1 MKYRVGIVGAGFGE
15 KVHVPAYAAH
25 PSFEVVAIASPHSAA
40 RVAAARSI
48 PHAYPTLAE
57 MLRGSELD
65 LISIASPPFAHHAD
79 VCAAL
84 EAGKHVICEKP
95 FTLNIAQA
103 EDLCARAK
111 IAGTVCGVMHEFRWV
126 PQRIALKE
134 LIVNG
139 HLAPMR
145 QIELTQLTTF
155 LRADA
160 TRPGNWWFEKERGGG
175 LAGALL
181 SHLIDTA
188 TWLAG
193 RYPVRSSGFLRTAN
207 PQRHDAEKS
216 FRSTVDDGAFALID
230 YGKGLVARVTCDATA
245 AVESFTLSAHAENRT
260 AVASGTS
267 MVDMRLF
274 AVDDEETSEL
284 ECTPMKYAKFAAINA
299 NVPLCLELLDEFV
312 KQAQTGSSAL
322 PTFEDALHTQEV
334 LDALGYGVTDA
345 PL

>member
-1 MKYRVGIVGAGFGE
+1 MTYRVGVVGAGFGE

-40 RVAAARSI
+40 RVASERNI
-48 PHAYPTLAE
+48 PNAYSSLPE
-57 MLRGSELD
+57 MLCGSELD

-79 VCAAL
+79 ASAAL

-95 FTLNIAQA
+95 FTLNVAQA
-103 EDLCARAK
+103 QDLCARAK
-111 IAGTVCGVMHEFRWV
+111 AAGTVCGVMHEFRWV
-126 PQRIALKE
+126 PQRLAVKE
-134 LIVNG
+134 LIANG

-160 TRPGNWWFEKERGGG
+160 TRAGNWWFEKERGGG
-175 LAGALL
+175 LAGALF

-207 PQRHDAEKS
+207 PQRHDTEKS

-230 YGKGLVARVTCDATA
+230 YGNGLIARVTCDATA

-267 MVDMRLF
+267 MVDLRLF

-312 KQAQTGSSAL
+312 KQEQTAASAL
-322 PTFEDALHTQEV
+322 PTCEEALHTQEV
-334 LDALGYGVTDA
+334 LEAIGYGAKDDPV
-345 PL
+345 